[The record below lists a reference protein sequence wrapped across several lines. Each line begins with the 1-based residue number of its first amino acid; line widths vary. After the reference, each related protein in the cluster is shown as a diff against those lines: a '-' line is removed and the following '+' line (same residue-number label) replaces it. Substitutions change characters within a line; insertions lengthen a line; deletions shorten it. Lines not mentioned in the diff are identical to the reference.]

1 MPSASTYLSRVRN
14 LEVASLD
21 VNVAMAVVKIWPS
34 CHDPH
39 VVADILRVVEY
50 HEEGSDIDIKA
61 LTPKGVT
68 TVYAAKPL
76 HSNKPS

>member
-1 MPSASTYLSRVRN
+1 
-14 LEVASLD
+14 
-21 VNVAMAVVKIWPS
+21 MAVVKIWLS

-39 VVADILRVVEY
+39 VVADILQVVEY